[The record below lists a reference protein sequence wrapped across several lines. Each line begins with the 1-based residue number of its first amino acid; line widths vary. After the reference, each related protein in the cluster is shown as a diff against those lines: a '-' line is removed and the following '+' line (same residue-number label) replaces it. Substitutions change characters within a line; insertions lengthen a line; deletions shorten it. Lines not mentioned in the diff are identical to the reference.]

1 MRAGLIALVLGV
13 GVAGC
18 VGGKQQFVSDGPG
31 PSPRTSVLLS
41 SPIGSLA
48 HTQRAALAACP
59 PQTTWSRCHAVEDLH
74 TSPATWSTVLD
85 RNLECSPDDGPYK
98 DNHAACRALITLV
111 DGLRAQRVHVCSC
124 PMQFGPGFTIEG
136 RYQLK
141 DVRLTFT
148 GCSLCG
154 APKRVGAAFGV
165 LFPT

>member
-1 MRAGLIALVLGV
+1 
-13 GVAGC
+13 
-18 VGGKQQFVSDGPG
+18 
-31 PSPRTSVLLS
+31 
-41 SPIGSLA
+41 
-48 HTQRAALAACP
+48 
-59 PQTTWSRCHAVEDLH
+59 
-74 TSPATWSTVLD
+74 VLD

-98 DNHAACRALITLV
+98 DNHAACRALTTLV

-124 PMQFGPGFTIEG
+124 PLQIGPGFKIEG

-141 DVRLTFT
+141 DVRLKFT